1 MGGHSRPLELNGL
14 AIPSHIAIVMD
25 GSGRWAS
32 EHGLA
37 RQAGYAAGVENLRE
51 VVGACVE
58 FGIEVLTIYAVS
70 SANGD
75 GVESDVPEL
84 MRYFFDK
91 LDQELP
97 ALNAQGVSLRHFGD
111 HSEVE
116 PELRQK
122 LLYAVERTKDND
134 RLILNVASNYG
145 GRSEIIRAVRQ
156 ILAEGISADELSE
169 ELFGSYLFTNGL
181 QDPDLVIRT
190 NVDLFVSDFLIWQAA
205 YAEIYPAD
213 KYWPDFGREELYEA
227 LVAYSERD
235 RRFGLVKDT

>member
-1 MGGHSRPLELNGL
+1 MGGHRRPLELDGL
-14 AIPSHIAIVMD
+14 TIPVHIAIVMD
-25 GSGRWAS
+25 GSDRWAS

-37 RQAGYAAGVENLRE
+37 RQDAYAAGVENLRE
-51 VVGACVE
+51 VIGACVE
-58 FGIEVLTIYAVS
+58 FGIEVLTVYAVS
-70 SANGD
+70 TANGERM
-75 GVESDVPEL
+75 ESDVPGL
-84 MRYFFDK
+84 MRYFFDQ
-91 LDQELP
+91 LDQVLPELI
-97 ALNAQGVSLRHFGD
+97 AQGVSLRHFGD
-111 HSEVE
+111 HSVIE

-122 LLYAVERTKDND
+122 LLYAVERTKEND

-156 ILAEGISADELSE
+156 ILAEGVSTDELSE
-169 ELFGSYLFTNGL
+169 ELFSSNLFTDGL
-181 QDPDLVIRT
+181 KDPDLVIRT
-190 NVDLFVSDFLIWQAA
+190 NVDLLVSDFLIWQAA